1 MTCGNL
7 NHDIGFVA
15 QNHVVGVWVDGG
27 PASEKDGVLEHGLD
41 TLFLEAPL
49 LVKQKRSSNSGA
61 FGIAN
66 DGIKGTTLVHDFE
79 QVFECVVGTAMRGGD
94 ALAHQLSHGV
104 FRALTIGKVPNS
116 GQDVIVFGLFHI
128 LVGLDEAIIRGFS
141 KVLLEALGRHG
152 FTGTVD
158 EVEGSRSI
166 ISQFL
171 DDGC

>member
-7 NHDIGFVA
+7 NHDIGLVA
-15 QNHVVGVWVDGG
+15 KNHVVGVWVDGG

-41 TLFLEAPL
+41 ALFLEAPL

-66 DGIKGTTLVHDFE
+66 DGIKRAALVHDSE
-79 QVFECVVGTAMRGGD
+79 QVFECVVGAAVRGGD

-104 FRALTIGKVPNS
+104 FWALTIGKVPDS

-128 LVGLDEAIIRGFS
+128 LVGLDEAVIRGFS
-141 KVLLEALGRHG
+141 KILLKALGRHG
-152 FTGTVD
+152 FTGAVD
-158 EVEGSRSI
+158 EVEGSHSI
-166 ISQFL
+166 LSQFL
-171 DDGC
+171 DNGC